1 MACSLAVGSLLVVVL
16 AMPESFSIFSTIVL
30 AIFIEAMPFLA
41 VGALLSAL
49 IEVLVPSDRLLRF
62 IPKNR
67 AAGIALGI
75 AAGTILPT
83 CECGVVPVIRRLM
96 KKGVPAHVA
105 ISYMLSAPIVNPVVL
120 ASTWFAFPGH
130 PNMVLLRLLFAAIV
144 AAVVGVIAGRM
155 RNVLVAPGVAVD
167 ASGDCNEHQHGAS
180 AVHGGSRLQAVLR
193 HGAHEF
199 LDMGKFLILGAIAAG
214 LFKTYLPQD
223 TILLFAEN
231 IFLQVVGMM
240 ILAILL
246 SVCSEA
252 DAFVAA
258 SFKIF
263 SPASQLAFITIGPMI
278 DLKLIGMFFVTFR
291 RKFFWVLMVVPIILI
306 LGLCL
311 LVGVW
316 L

>member
-1 MACSLAVGSLLVVVL
+1 
-16 AMPESFSIFSTIVL
+16 MPESFSIFSTVVL

-120 ASTWFAFPGH
+120 ASTWFAFPGN
-130 PNMVLLRLLFAAIV
+130 PNMVLLRLLFAAVV

-155 RNVLVAPGVAVD
+155 RNVLAAPGVAVD
-167 ASGDCNEHQHGAS
+167 ASCDCDEHQHGAS
-180 AVHGGSRLQAVLR
+180 TARRGHRLLAILH

-240 ILAILL
+240 LLAILL

-258 SFKIF
+258 SFRIF

-291 RKFFWVLMVVPIILI
+291 RKFFWVLMVVPIVLV
-306 LGLCL
+306 LALCL
-311 LVGVW
+311 LAGVW